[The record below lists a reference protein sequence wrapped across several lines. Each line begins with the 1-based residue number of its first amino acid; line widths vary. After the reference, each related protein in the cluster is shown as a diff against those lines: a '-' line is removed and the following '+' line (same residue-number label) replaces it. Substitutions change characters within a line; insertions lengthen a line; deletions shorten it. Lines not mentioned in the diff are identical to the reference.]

1 MSDTEKTNNKGRPR
15 TEIIIAIAATVDSVY
30 AMITT
35 GYQPYIIRQHQ
46 HASVWPRLQLS
57 HGYWF

>member
-15 TEIIIAIAATVDSVY
+15 TEIIIAIAATVVSVY

-35 GYQPYIIRQHQ
+35 VYQTYIIRQQQ
-46 HASVWPRLQLS
+46 HAAVWPRLQLS
-57 HGYWF
+57 HGYWV